1 MEVKKQTDMENTTD
15 FMLLNST
22 LQLLSQQFLLLDLDK
37 YIYPADGAA
46 SVVLVCFYIVI
57 FVVALVGNILAMV
70 VLTSITKSGDR
81 FAKNIYLVNLVAADL
96 SGEY

>member
-1 MEVKKQTDMENTTD
+1 MFVWKR
-15 FMLLNST
+15 
-22 LQLLSQQFLLLDLDK
+22 
-37 YIYPADGAA
+37 
-46 SVVLVCFYIVI
+46 VVCTVLLVCFYIVI
-57 FVVALVGNILAMV
+57 FVFALVGNILTMV

>member
-1 MEVKKQTDMENTTD
+1 
-15 FMLLNST
+15 MLLTST

-37 YIYPADGAA
+37 YIYPTDGAA

-57 FVVALVGNILAMV
+57 FVVALVGNILALV
-70 VLTSITKSGDR
+70 VLTGITKSGDR